1 MTQHVS
7 DVMTTDLVTVEPQTS
22 VTAVAEMMRDEDI
35 GAVLVT
41 EGDRLRGLVTD
52 RDLVV
57 RSVAA
62 GHDPGSTTVVDAC
75 SDEMITVSPGD
86 DLDRAVAVMREH
98 AVRRVPVVDRQQHP
112 VGLVSLG
119 DLAIERDPGSAL
131 GDISAAGPNT

>member
-7 DVMTTDLVTVEPQTS
+7 DVMTTDLMTVEPQTS

>member
-1 MTQHVS
+1 MAQHVR
-7 DVMTTDLVTVEPQTS
+7 DVMTTDLVTVEPQAS
-22 VTAVAEMMRDEDI
+22 VTSVAEMMRDEGV

-41 EGDRLRGLVTD
+41 EGEQLCGLVTD

-75 SDEMITVSPGD
+75 SDEMITVGAGD
-86 DLDRAVAVMREH
+86 DLEH
-98 AVRRVPVVDRQQHP
+98 AVGV
-112 VGLVSLG
+112 VSLG
-119 DLAIERDPGSAL
+119 DLAMERDPHSAL